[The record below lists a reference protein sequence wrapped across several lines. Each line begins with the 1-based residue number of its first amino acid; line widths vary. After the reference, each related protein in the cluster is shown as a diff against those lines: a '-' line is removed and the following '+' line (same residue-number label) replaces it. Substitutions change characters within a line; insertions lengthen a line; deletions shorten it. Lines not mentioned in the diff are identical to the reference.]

1 MFSNP
6 QVVLGGRGGLAS
18 LAFVGR
24 ALKTRDAGKNDD
36 ESQGSNE
43 ESHSRG
49 KITDEQGC
57 SAADGSE
64 QIQREDGAAVAE
76 T

>member
-1 MFSNP
+1 M
-6 QVVLGGRGGLAS
+6 
-18 LAFVGR
+18 AFVGR
-24 ALKTRDAGKNDD
+24 ALKTRDAGKDDD

-49 KITDEQGC
+49 KIADEHGC
-57 SAADGSE
+57 SAADGAE
-64 QIQREDGAAVAE
+64 QIQREDGTAVAE